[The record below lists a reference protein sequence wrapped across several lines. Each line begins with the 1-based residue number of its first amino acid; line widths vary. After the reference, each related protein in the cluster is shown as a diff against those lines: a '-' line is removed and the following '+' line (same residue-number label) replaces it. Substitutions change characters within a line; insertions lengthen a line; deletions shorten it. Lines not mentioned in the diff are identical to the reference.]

1 MKLTALELINFGKFD
16 ELRVDFDGGLN
27 LVIGPNEA
35 GKSTIQA
42 AVRVA
47 FFGERQGLAR
57 WKRWG
62 TESQGCLIKLEYEMA
77 DGTSWTL
84 ERDLERNDVRL
95 IQQSGGEAGI
105 AGPTQVAK
113 TVCGHL
119 GLDAPEAFTNTVFVR
134 VGELATNLKDIEGS
148 LRARVESLLVGA
160 DGGSITGARKA
171 LGARYKRLAGTVSQ
185 KGAGGQVGELLAE
198 EAGLRSQLD
207 AAEQAENDRKQL
219 VVELEMTEARLAEQE
234 ARLKVLSELVA
245 AIQSKQSIEQKQEDL
260 GEQRQKIRLKV
271 GRIKADRD
279 KRWTIEAEMAGLAD
293 YKNITAAETAVVQ
306 GKLKDRRAKEME
318 LTAAADGGRAQP
330 APAQPPYLIFTAAI
344 AALAA
349 GAGLAATGRLLP
361 GALLAAVG
369 VAGIVAGYILSRPP
383 APEVDTRGIYIKDEM
398 ARLDQEINDV
408 LAKVDA
414 ADVTTFVSK
423 QAKYASLANELANIV
438 HAGSIMLE
446 GSSLEELEKEL
457 AVLVDKTDVLDRQR
471 SASTIADLS
480 PEEIFKR
487 ERELSYL
494 KPEVADLRRA
504 RDTLA
509 GRLQSH
515 QQLSGPPPQDLKAKL
530 LYVGEQLAKTRQ
542 YAAAVEL
549 AAKEIESI
557 AAEISSEV
565 APEIAAKASIYFD
578 KLTAGRYAQ
587 VNISSDLTP
596 AAVGESGE
604 TAPVALSTGTADQ
617 LHFAVRLAAADLMS
631 GDTRPPVIL
640 DDPFVYFDSSR
651 MSAARKIISTLAEE
665 RQVILFSHSESF
677 QDWPGKTIE
686 ILGTSLTS

>member
-16 ELRVDFDGGLN
+16 ELKVDFDGGLN

-62 TESQGCLIKLEYEMA
+62 TQSPACSIKVEYELA
-77 DGTSWTL
+77 DGARWEL
-84 ERDLERNDVRL
+84 ERDLEKNDVRL
-95 IQQSGGEAGI
+95 VQKSGGEAKVD
-105 AGPTQVAK
+105 GPTQVAK
-113 TVCGHL
+113 VVCGHL
-119 GLDAPEAFTNTVFVR
+119 GLDTPEAFTNTVFVR
-134 VGELATNLKDIEGS
+134 VGELATKLKEIEGS

-171 LGARYKRLAGTVSQ
+171 LDSRYKRLAGTVSQ

-198 EAGLRSQLD
+198 EAGLRSGLA

-219 VVELEMTEARLAEQE
+219 VVELETTEARLVEQE

-245 AIQSKQSIEQKQEDL
+245 AIQSKQSIEQKQEKLSED
-260 GEQRQKIRLKV
+260 RQKIRLKV
-271 GRIKADRD
+271 DRIKADRE
-279 KRWTIEAEMAGLAD
+279 KRRAIEAEMAGLAD
-293 YKNITAAETAVVQ
+293 YKNIAAADTAVVQ
-306 GKLKDRRAKEME
+306 GKLKDMRAKEME
-318 LTAAADGGRAQP
+318 LAAAADGGQARIS
-330 APAQPPYLIFTAAI
+330 PAQPPYMVFAAAV
-344 AALAA
+344 AALVA
-349 GAGLAATGRLLP
+349 GAGLAAAGRLAL
-361 GALLAAVG
+361 GALLATVG
-369 VAGIVAGYILSRPP
+369 AAGLVAGYILSRPP
-383 APEVDTRGIYIKDEM
+383 APAVDSRAIYIKDEM
-398 ARLDQEINDV
+398 NRLDQEIKEV
-408 LAKVDA
+408 LAKVGA
-414 ADVTTFVSK
+414 ADVGGFVAK
-423 QAKYASLANELANIV
+423 HAKYDSLAHELANIT
-438 HAGSIMLE
+438 HAESIMLE
-446 GSSLEELEKEL
+446 GGSLEELEKEL
-457 AVLVDKTDVLDRQR
+457 GILVDKTDVLDRQLE
-471 SASTIADLS
+471 ASTSADLS
-480 PEEIFKR
+480 PEEIFSR

-494 KPEVADLRRA
+494 GPEVANLRRA

-565 APEIAAKASIYFD
+565 APEIAAKASIYLD

-587 VNISSDLTP
+587 VNIDADLTP

-604 TAPVALSTGTADQ
+604 VAAVALSTGTADQ
-617 LHFAVRLAAADLMS
+617 LHFAVRLAAADLIS
-631 GDTRPPVIL
+631 GESRPPVIL
-640 DDPFVYFDSSR
+640 DDPFVYFDSDR
-651 MSAARKIISTLAEE
+651 TSAARDITATLAKE
-665 RQVILFSHSESF
+665 RQVILFSHDESF
-677 QDWPGKTIE
+677 KDWPGKTIK
-686 ILGTSLTS
+686 LA